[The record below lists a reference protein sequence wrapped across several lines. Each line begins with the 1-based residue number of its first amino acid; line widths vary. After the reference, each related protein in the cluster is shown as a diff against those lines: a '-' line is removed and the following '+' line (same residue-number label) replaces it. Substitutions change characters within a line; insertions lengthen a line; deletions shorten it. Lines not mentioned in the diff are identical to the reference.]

1 MKLIAPLFAFLL
13 VAAACGS
20 GDDDS
25 AAEDTTTTTEAA
37 TTETT
42 AEETTTTEAEEE
54 TTTTAAPA
62 GDVEGAGSE
71 YCNASAEADRLIDQW
86 EIGSPESTEQY
97 FTEVLA
103 LIDSIDP
110 PSEIADDFAIL
121 RQGFVDI
128 SAELEQVGW
137 NILAVDSDNPVLN
150 DPANEA
156 ASDRVEAFDLAYC
169 GDTDDT
175 ASPDPGLDGDD
186 LASLLDNPE
195 LQELMTAAGIEL
207 TEEQT
212 ACLVENLDADL
223 LESLAG
229 LMGEDPAD
237 LDPVV
242 LPVFLEI
249 LVTCEIPLT
258 ALGGL

>member
-13 VAAACGS
+13 VAAACGG
-20 GDDDS
+20 GDDDT
-25 AAEDTTTTTEAA
+25 AADDTAAATADETTTTEAP

-42 AEETTTTEAEEE
+42 AEETS
-54 TTTTAAPA
+54 TTAAPA
-62 GDVEGAGSE
+62 GDGDGAGTD
-71 YCNASAEADRLIDQW
+71 YCNASAEADRLIDEW
-86 EIGSPESTEQY
+86 DIGSPESTEQY

-156 ASDRVEAFDLAYC
+156 ASDRVEAFDLTYC
-169 GDTDDT
+169 GDTDDSP
-175 ASPDPGLDGDD
+175 SPDPGLDGDD
-186 LASLLDNPE
+186 LASLLENPE
-195 LQELMTAAGIEL
+195 LQELMTEAGIQL
-207 TEEQT
+207 TDEQT

-229 LMGEDPAD
+229 LLGEDPAD
-237 LDPVV
+237 LDPAVI
-242 LPVFLEI
+242 PVFLEI